1 MKKQFT
7 LSVDNVHV
15 RPYSG
20 YPKFGSTL
28 CYFAMLLI
36 VFLTACKKD
45 DFEGEVI
52 GLCPVVVS
60 TDPMDLAVDV
70 ALDKLITV
78 TFNTAMNPAT
88 INSTSF
94 TIKQGT
100 TVVPGVIAQTA
111 NKAVFTFKPTAPL
124 LPFTKFTG
132 TITTAATDTLR
143 TAMVADY
150 IWTFTTI
157 PVVTTA
163 SNPSAAGTTTGGGG
177 FAQGSRVTVTA
188 TPINEFVFTNW
199 TEGGNEVSTSSSYSF
214 TMAGNRA
221 LVANFAPVPIG
232 RFAVNLSSLPAAGG
246 TTTGAG
252 SYDTG
257 ASVTATA
264 TANPGFVFVE
274 WTENRVRVS
283 TSSSIQ
289 FFITSDRTFV
299 ANFRAI
305 PANQFALV
313 LSSNPPAGGT
323 TDGEGAYPAGTSV
336 TAIAAQNVGYTF
348 TNWTDLS
355 TGAVLSTSPNFTFV
369 LSANR
374 SLRANFTLNTYT
386 LTTNAING
394 TVTRVPDLPRYN
406 HGSTVTLTATPSPG
420 FVFSSWGGDAAGS
433 ANPLTVTMDRDKNI
447 TANFTAI
454 PTNAFTLIVIANN
467 GSVTRNPNTPTY
479 PSGSTVQ
486 LTATPNTGF
495 RFTGWSGD
503 ATGSTNTLTVIMN
516 ANKTITANFE
526 AVPVVAPL
534 FTSIFGAFGGSAGIT
549 NQGISTRIVNGSIGT
564 TGVSTIITGF
574 RDGTTGDV
582 YTVTPLNNGLVT
594 GRIHTAPPPPG
605 SAASALIATNA
616 LAAMN
621 AFYISISPANRP
633 NGIILSTDELGGRTL
648 APGTYRSA
656 SGTYAITNGDLT
668 LDAQGNPD
676 AVWVFQVP
684 TALTVGVAGPT
695 GAKSVILAGGAQAR
709 NVYWY
714 VGTAATI
721 NGAGGGTMVGTI
733 ISSAGVTFSTAGN
746 MTQTVLNGRALSLVA
761 SVTMVNTTINVPQ

>member
-1 MKKQFT
+1 MKKHFT
-7 LSVDNVHV
+7 LNEDKSHL
-15 RPYSG
+15 RHYSG
-20 YPKFGSTL
+20 YPKIGGAL
-28 CYFAMLLI
+28 IYFAMLFI
-36 VFLTACKKD
+36 IFLSACKKD
-45 DFEGEVI
+45 DFEAEVI
-52 GLCPVVVS
+52 GLCPVIVS

-70 ALDKLITV
+70 ALNKVISI

-88 INSTSF
+88 INSSSF
-94 TIKQGT
+94 VIKQGA
-100 TVVPGVIAQTA
+100 TVIAGVIAPTA
-111 NKAVFTFKPTAPL
+111 NTAVFTFKPNAPL
-124 LPFTKFTG
+124 LPFTKYSG
-132 TITTAATDTLR
+132 TVTTAATDTLR
-143 TAMVADY
+143 TAMIADY
-150 IWTFTTI
+150 NWSFTTI
-157 PVVTTA
+157 PVITTA
-163 SNPSAAGTTTGGGG
+163 SSPAAAGTTTGGGA
-177 FAQGSRVTVTA
+177 FAQGSQVTVTA
-188 TPINEFVFTNW
+188 TPISGFTFTNW
-199 TEGGNEVSTSSSYSF
+199 TVAGNEVSRSASYTF
-214 TMAGNRA
+214 PVAGNRD
-221 LVANFAPVPIG
+221 LVANFSPVPIG
-232 RFAVNLSSLPAAGG
+232 RFAVNLSSAPASGG

-264 TANPGFVFVE
+264 SANPGFVFVD
-274 WTENRVRVS
+274 WTENGTRVS

-289 FFITSDRTFV
+289 FFITADRTFV

-305 PANQFALV
+305 PASQVALV

-336 TAIAAQNVGYTF
+336 TAIATQNVGYTF

-355 TGAVLSTSPNFTFV
+355 TGAVLSTSPNYTFV

-374 SLRANFTLNTYT
+374 SLRANFSLNTYT
-386 LTTNAING
+386 LTTNATNG
-394 TVTRVPDLPRYN
+394 TVTKAPDQARYN
-406 HGSTVTLTATPSPG
+406 HGSSVVLTATPSPG
-420 FVFSSWGGDAAGS
+420 FVFSSWSGS
-433 ANPLTVTMDRDKNI
+433 ATGSSNPLTVTMDQDKSI

-454 PTNAFTLIVIANN
+454 PTNAFTLTVIANN
-467 GSVTRNPNTPTY
+467 GSVTKNPNTPTY
-479 PSGSTVQ
+479 ASGSTVQ
-486 LTATPNTGF
+486 LTATPNSGYN
-495 RFTGWSGD
+495 FTGWSGD
-503 ATGSTNTLTVIMN
+503 ATGSTNPLTVTMN
-516 ANKTITANFE
+516 ANKTITANF
-526 AVPVVAPL
+526 APVAAPL
-534 FTSIFGAFGGSAGIT
+534 FSSIFGAFGGSAGIT
-549 NQGISTRIVNGSIGT
+549 NQGINTRIVNGSIGT
-564 TGVSTIITGF
+564 TGVSTLITGF
-574 RDGTTGDV
+574 HDGTTGDV
-582 YTVTPLNNGLVT
+582 YTETQLNIGLVT

-616 LAAMN
+616 LAAMQ

-648 APGTYRSA
+648 APGTYKSA
-656 SGTYAITNGDLT
+656 SGTYAITNGNLT

-746 MTQTVLNGRALSLVA
+746 ATQTVLNGRALSLVA

>member
-7 LSVDNVHV
+7 LNVENDHL

-20 YPKFGSTL
+20 YPRIGSKL
-28 CYFAMLLI
+28 CYLAVLFT
-36 VFLTACKKD
+36 VFFTACKKD
-45 DFEGEVI
+45 DFTAEVI

-60 TDPMDLAVDV
+60 TDPMNLAVDV
-70 ALDKLITV
+70 PLDKLITV

-100 TVVPGVIAQTA
+100 TVVPGVIATTT
-111 NKAVFTFKPTAPL
+111 NPAVFTFKPTAPL
-124 LPFTKFTG
+124 LPFTKYTG

-143 TAMVADY
+143 TAMIADY
-150 IWTFTTI
+150 VWTFTTI
-157 PVVTTA
+157 PVVTTS
-163 SNPSAAGTTTGGGG
+163 SNPSAAGTTAGGGS
-177 FAQGSRVTVTA
+177 FAQGSTVTVTA
-188 TPINEFVFTNW
+188 TPISGFTFTNW
-199 TEGGNEVSTSSSYSF
+199 TEGGNQVSTSASYSF
-214 TMAGNRA
+214 TMAGNRD

-232 RFAVNLSSLPAAGG
+232 RFAVNLSSSPAAGG

-264 TANPGFVFVE
+264 SPNPGYVFVD
-274 WTENRVRVS
+274 WTENGVRVS

-289 FFITSDRTFV
+289 FFITANRTFV

-305 PANQFALV
+305 PASQFALV
-313 LSSNPPAGGT
+313 LSSNPAAGGT

-355 TGAVLSTSPNFTFV
+355 TGAVLSTSPNYTFV

-386 LTTNAING
+386 LTTSGVNG
-394 TVTRVPDLPRYN
+394 TVTRAPDQPTYN
-406 HGSTVTLTATPSPG
+406 HGSTVVLTATPSTG
-420 FVFSSWGGDAAGS
+420 FVFSGWTGDATGLT
-433 ANPLTVTMDRDKNI
+433 NPLTVTMDRNKTI

-454 PTNAFTLIVIANN
+454 PVDAFTLTVIATN
-467 GSVTRNPNTPTY
+467 GSVTKNPNTPTY
-479 PSGSTVQ
+479 ASGSTVQ
-486 LTATPNTGF
+486 LTATANTGF
-495 RFTGWSGD
+495 KFTGWSGD
-503 ATGSTNTLTVIMN
+503 ATGSTNPLTVTMN
-516 ANKTITANFE
+516 ANKTITANF
-526 AVPVVAPL
+526 APVAAPL
-534 FTSIFGAFGGSAGIT
+534 FSSIFGAFGGSAGIT
-549 NQGISTRIVNGSIGT
+549 NQGINTRIVNGSIGT
-564 TGVSTIITGF
+564 TGVSTLITGF
-574 RDGTTGDV
+574 HDGTTGDV
-582 YTVTPLNNGLVT
+582 YTETPLNKGLVT

-616 LAAMN
+616 LAAMQ

-633 NGIILSTDELGGRTL
+633 GGIVLSTDELGGRTL
-648 APGTYRSA
+648 APGTYKSA

-668 LDAQGNPD
+668 LDAQGDPD

-746 MTQTVLNGRALSLVA
+746 VTQTVLNGRALSLVA